1 MLSYHFKERKDNGY
15 VLIIF
20 KTARNIQGGTPPQK
34 WNLFIKIVY
43 LFFQV

>member
-1 MLSYHFKERKDNGY
+1 MLSYHFKERKDNDY

-20 KTARNIQGGTPPQK
+20 KTAKNIQGGLPPK
-34 WNLFIKIVY
+34 WSLFIKIVY